1 MRTEQTEK
9 RLAAE
14 LAAETPDVLSNI
26 LLCCTPEAQRRVMPI
41 AAAKRPAGRK
51 WVKALYAAAAMLVL
65 FVGGYFGIG
74 QYRQACAAEYTVTLD
89 AGASVQLEV
98 SRSGR
103 VVSAAGLDEKGRAA
117 LDAAQNGGKLRGRA
131 LDTAVRTV
139 VSAMAAQGDIADEGA
154 VLVSVT
160 GADADENAAAKA
172 AVTQSVTRALSES
185 GVTASVLAQI
195 VEKNGAL
202 TALAEKYG
210 ISEGRAALIA
220 ETAEN
225 EPALNE
231 TELSKLSLGALA
243 ALTENGGAKA
253 SLDATAGAAAVSGYV
268 SADAAEKSAC
278 AQAGVSIGSAASAEA
293 TADMSD
299 GRLVYKVKIETPAG
313 SISCE
318 VDAKTGEIT
327 RWVSNLVS
335 AAVGGTD
342 AQSAGAP
349 ASQQTAGVPAQTNA
363 APETD
368 VQALAGQMYDTLR
381 DAVDRART
389 ELENKLTQK

>member
-14 LAAETPDVLSNI
+14 LAAETPDVLANI

-89 AGASVQLEV
+89 AGASVRLEV

-160 GADADENAAAKA
+160 GADADKNAAAKA

-202 TALAEKYG
+202 TALAEKYS

-253 SLDATAGAAAVSGYV
+253 SLGATAGAAAVSGYV

-313 SISCE
+313 SVSCE

-327 RWVSNLVS
+327 SWVSNLVP

-342 AQSAGAP
+342 AQSADAP
-349 ASQQTAGVPAQTNA
+349 APGQTAGVPAQTNA

-368 VQALAGQMYDTLR
+368 VQALTGQVYDALR

-389 ELENKLTQK
+389 ELENELTQK